1 MTAPADA
8 AQIAEQLPGVL
19 AQRDRVAFERLLA
32 LDARWGG
39 RDDTDETCHDRGQAG
54 DFYAAVLAGGARLDI
69 LDCVVDDDQV
79 LLRLEVTGPDGDLD
93 SAYQTQVLLTVR
105 GGLVIDILQVEDA
118 APPTVELLFFTGCPH
133 HAAFGPHL
141 QQLLDSHG
149 VSSPVRLV
157 EVTDDSRAQQLRFLG
172 SPSLRIN
179 GVDVEPGADGRSG
192 YGLQCRRYLTP
203 DGSRGTPTDAWIVR
217 ALHAGHD
224 RNNARPAAAPNF

>member
-8 AQIAEQLPGVL
+8 AQIAEQLPAVL

-32 LDARWGG
+32 PDARWGG
-39 RDDTDETCHDRGQAG
+39 REDTEQTCHDRGQAG
-54 DFYAAVLAGGARLDI
+54 DFYAAVLAGGARLDV
-69 LDCVVDDDQV
+69 LDCVVVDDNQV
-79 LLRLEVTGPDGDLD
+79 LTRLEVTGRDGDPD

-157 EVTDDSRAQQLRFLG
+157 DVTDDSRAQQLRFLG

-192 YGLQCRRYLTP
+192 YGLQCRLYPTP

-224 RNNARPAAAPNF
+224 ARPAATSNS